1 MFARRITANFGQIQR
16 RVAPNFISRYLTQ
29 DPPSPTSSHPE
40 NADPEPEIVSQIKPK
55 GGLLRAMDKFTGN
68 ESFVK
73 LLRNS
78 PLVQMGDPTGK
89 LIEGTIFHVVDDD
102 LYIDFGGKFH
112 TVCSRPEKNGD
123 AYVVGRR
130 VRLIL
135 HDLELSTRFL
145 GAKSDLTILE
155 ADATLLGLK
164 KSPNS

>member
-1 MFARRITANFGQIQR
+1 MPLGRIGISFVR
-16 RVAPNFISRYLTQ
+16 RVEARTIFLSTRFRQI
-29 DPPSPTSSHPE
+29 PPDNEKIGNESV
-40 NADPEPEIVSQIKPK
+40 AKPK
-55 GGLLRAMDKFTGN
+55 GGLIKAMDKFTGN

-78 PLVQMGDPTGK
+78 PFIQMGDPAGK
-89 LIEGTIFHVVDDD
+89 LVEGTIFHVVEHD

-112 TVCSRPEKNGD
+112 TVCARPDKNSE
-123 AYVVGRR
+123 AYTVGKR

-164 KSPNS
+164 RSAISGPRRISSQ